1 MCIRDRLKKEWYR
14 MGSEFRFGAGENSS
28 AFTVSGLDDEFE
40 NSLALMMELVNNPV
54 AEQETLDQLKG
65 ILIKS
70 RNDQKSSPPAI
81 AQALYMYNRYG
92 EESPL
97 LEALTT
103 QEILETD
110 LDELTSLPSNLLNYR
125 QTIAYTG
132 SMPLEDLVEVLRR
145 SYPIADDLQ
154 ETPEFRLRTARQIE
168 DTELKVVDQQ
178 TAQAQVRIEF
188 ADGTYNPD
196 DDALSSIYTNYF
208 GSGMSSVVFQELR
221 EARAL
226 AYSAQARY
234 SQGSRENAE
243 NLMLGVIGTQT
254 DKTVDAL
261 TAFLDLID
269 NMPRSSERFEE
280 SVNSLLNRYR
290 TAKLNFREVIGAVRS
305 WERLGFET
313 DPRRERFQQ
322 LQDASLEELLAFQ
335 QEHVQNRPKLISIV
349 GDLSIIDAN
358 ELEQFGTVEE
368 VQVDQLFEE

>member
-1 MCIRDRLKKEWYR
+1 

-40 NSLALMMELVNNPV
+40 DSLTLMMELINNPITD
-54 AEQETLDQLKG
+54 QSTLDQLKG

-103 QEILETD
+103 QQILDTN
-110 LDELTSLPSNLLNYR
+110 LDELASLPSSLLEYQ

-132 SMPLEDLVEVLRR
+132 SMPLEELVEVLR
-145 SYPIADDLQ
+145 SKYPVQGELQ
-154 ETPEFRLRTARQIE
+154 TTPQYRFRTARSVE
-168 DTELKVVDQQ
+168 ETELKVVDQQ

-188 ADGTYNPD
+188 ADGVYNPD
-196 DDALSSIYTNYF
+196 DTVLSSIYTNYF

-234 SQGSRENAE
+234 SQGGRQNAE

-305 WERLGFET
+305 WERLGFEA

-322 LQDASLEELLAFQ
+322 LQNASLDDLLAFQ
-335 QEHVQNRPKLISIV
+335 QEHVQNRAKLISIV
-349 GDLSIIDAN
+349 GDLSIIDAG
-358 ELEQFGTVEE
+358 ELEQFGSVEE
-368 VQVDQLFEE
+368 VQVEQLFVE